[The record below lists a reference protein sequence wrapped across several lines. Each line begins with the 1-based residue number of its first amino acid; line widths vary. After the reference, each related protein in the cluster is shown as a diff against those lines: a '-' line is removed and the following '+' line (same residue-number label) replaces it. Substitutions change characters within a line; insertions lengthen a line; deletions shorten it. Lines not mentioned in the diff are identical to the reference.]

1 VNLPD
6 GDTEG
11 VRGLC
16 LDPHD
21 LAIAKYVA
29 RREKDVIFTR
39 ETANRGIVSHEHL
52 LALLDQTPVSAELRD
67 RIRAHIAQ
75 DFNAQRTT
83 E

>member
-1 VNLPD
+1 
-6 GDTEG
+6 
-11 VRGLC
+11 
-16 LDPHD
+16 
-21 LAIAKYVA
+21 
-29 RREKDVIFTR
+29 VIFTR
-39 ETANRGIVSHEHL
+39 ELANRGIVSHEHL